1 MTDPTKA
8 AAAPQ
13 RKQQQAAPRS
23 APQRP
28 PTIRDVAREADV
40 SKSLVSLVFNG
51 GENVSEERRLRV
63 LHAAERLGYRPNLVA
78 QSLSAGKRD
87 FVAIL
92 VSNLHNP
99 LFAEI
104 VGAARAQLAD
114 AGRRTMIVSAQV
126 DDGDG
131 AAMLDQDNIA
141 MLRDLRPSG
150 LITVGT
156 IPGFAELT
164 DFAATIPTVVA
175 SAIDATP
182 DVLATVR
189 SDDNAGVDLVVAHL
203 AHQGVTRIA
212 LVGGR
217 GGTVSASRAAA
228 FTASIER
235 RGLAADSWV
244 ETADFTEAGAHRAVE
259 RMLADGRLPEAI
271 IAVNDLAAIGAI
283 TALEAAGI
291 AVPGGCRVAGYDDTT
306 LAAIPRISLT
316 SVDPGNRRIGRD
328 AATALLT
335 ALTELDGPAAHSAPD
350 QAVPPNPH
358 RGLEVLIE
366 PRLVV
371 RGSTTAG

>member
-1 MTDPTKA
+1 MTDPSGPLTGA
-8 AAAPQ
+8 HQ
-13 RKQQQAAPRS
+13 RA
-23 APQRP
+23 
-28 PTIRDVAREADV
+28 PTIRDVAREAEV

-51 GENVSEERRLRV
+51 GENVSDERRLRV

-78 QSLSAGKRD
+78 QSLSAGRRD

-104 VGAARAQLAD
+104 VGAAKAHLAE

-131 AAMLDQDNIA
+131 SAVLDQDNIA

-164 DFAATIPTVVA
+164 ELAATIPTVVA

-182 DVLATVR
+182 EVVATVR

-203 AHQGVTRIA
+203 VDQGVERIA
-212 LVGGR
+212 LVGGE

-228 FTASIER
+228 FRESIAR
-235 RGLAADSWV
+235 RGLESACWV
-244 ETADFTEAGAHRAVE
+244 ETADFTEAGARRAVE
-259 RMLADGRLPEAI
+259 RMLDEGRLPEAI
-271 IAVNDLAAIGAI
+271 VAVNDLSAIGVI
-283 TALEAAGI
+283 TALEDAGI
-291 AVPGGCRVAGYDDTT
+291 AVPGGCRVAGYDDTS

-328 AATALLT
+328 AAAALLA
-335 ALTELDGPAAHSAPD
+335 ALGSEAPD
-350 QAVPPNPH
+350 
-358 RGLEVLIE
+358 RGLEVLIP
-366 PRLVV
+366 PRLVL
-371 RGSTTAG
+371 RGSSSAG

>member
-1 MTDPTKA
+1 MTDPSGA
-8 AAAPQ
+8 ATSAAQ
-13 RKQQQAAPRS
+13 S

-28 PTIRDVAREADV
+28 PTIRDVAREAAV

-51 GENVSEERRLRV
+51 GENVSDERRLRV
-63 LHAAERLGYRPNLVA
+63 LHAADRLGYRPNLVA
-78 QSLSAGKRD
+78 QSLSAGRRD

-104 VGAARAQLAD
+104 VGAAKAELAE

-126 DDGDG
+126 DDGG
-131 AAMLDQDNIA
+131 GSAMLDQDNIA

-164 DFAATIPTVVA
+164 ELAATIPTVVA

-182 DVLATVR
+182 EVVATVR

-203 AHQGVTRIA
+203 AAQGINRIA
-212 LVGGR
+212 LVGGE

-228 FTASIER
+228 FTESISR
-235 RGLAADSWV
+235 RGLAAASWV
-244 ETADFTEAGAHRAVE
+244 ETADFTEAGARRAVE
-259 RMLADGRLPEAI
+259 RMLAQGRRPEAI
-271 IAVNDLAAIGAI
+271 IAVNDLSAIGAI

-291 AVPGGCRVAGYDDTT
+291 AVPGGCRVAGYDDTS

-316 SVDPGNRRIGRD
+316 SVAPGNRRIGRD

-335 ALTELDGPAAHSAPD
+335 ALESDAPD
-350 QAVPPNPH
+350 
-358 RGLEVLIE
+358 RGLEVLIG

-371 RGSTTAG
+371 RGSTSTD